1 MTPIQKI
8 IQDLPTEF
16 HALMPKLLGLLA
28 EERYMV
34 IDAFDKAQEDIMTGT
49 NTFHNGEDYYNAN
62 FSNRDLPGYSG
73 SLQSGI

>member
-8 IQDLPTEF
+8 IQDLPPEF

-49 NTFHNGEDYYNAN
+49 NTFHNGQQYYDEKFGNGN
-62 FSNRDLPGYSG
+62 IQGNGKG
-73 SLQSGI
+73 V